1 MGLGSRAE
9 AGKHLGGFCK
19 DLVGGDGGS
28 DQDGSSE
35 GDEKGTDS
43 GCTVNIE
50 PTGFAERP
58 GARVRQRNPD

>member
-1 MGLGSRAE
+1 MGSRAE

-28 DQDGSSE
+28 DQDG
-35 GDEKGTDS
+35 DEKGTDS

-50 PTGFAERP
+50 PTRFAERP
-58 GARVRQRNPD
+58 GMRVRQRNPG

>member
-1 MGLGSRAE
+1 M
-9 AGKHLGGFCK
+9 
-19 DLVGGDGGS
+19 GGDGGS

-50 PTGFAERP
+50 PTRFAERP
-58 GARVRQRNPD
+58 GVRVRQRNPG